1 MTVML
6 HPNREE
12 PQRFRV
18 WDRELGVQAYFSF
31 KKYGKEKA
39 EKLANE
45 MQKDIDKRK
54 KARRLQEELGINK
67 LFDVEG
73 KVKGLRR
80 KVRNR
85 DGRKTYEFLSI
96 QVVVAP
102 KTQRTKEISLNCR
115 TFDDAWEMAKKT
127 LLEFHSIQSNF
138 EIQQGFKNAKRHYW

>member
-1 MTVML
+1 ML

-31 KKYGKEKA
+31 KKYGKDKA
-39 EKLANE
+39 EKMAREL
-45 MQKDIDKRK
+45 QKDLDKRK
-54 KARRLQEELGINK
+54 RARRLQEELGINR
-67 LFDVEG
+67 LFDSEG
-73 KVKGLRR
+73 RVRGLRR

-115 TFDDAWEMAKKT
+115 SFDEAWELVKET
-127 LLEFHSIQSNF
+127 LLEFHGLKSNY
-138 EIQQGFKNAKRHYW
+138 EIQQGFKKARRFYW